1 MVQAGGTQIGAVEIA
16 DPQPAPSLQFSDD
29 GIIILLRNKPVML
42 DSRVAVAFGTETRA
56 INQTVTRHREKFTFE
71 HCFQLDEGERN
82 FLTSQGVIPKAG
94 RGGSRSL
101 PFVYTQKGV
110 VRLATI
116 LNSPQARDATDRM
129 IDLFIEIHQQLAL
142 GRSEV
147 SISQPQRILPSPE
160 TTGQAK
166 NIRARLLE
174 AIGDLLATRIN
185 PNSKATVADEIAD
198 VAGGALIYVK
208 AHLNAKGLDNEK
220 VAAETV
226 LILEKAREVRD
237 RTRADLD
244 KSAAETERIHLEN
257 FEKRLTLAERVW
269 AMAEKFEPNEIVS
282 LNQAFV
288 KPLLFLRGPSPS
300 PGGDEQ
306 PMED

>member
-1 MVQAGGTQIGAVEIA
+1 VQAGGTQIGTVDID
-16 DPQPAPSLQFSDD
+16 DPGPAPILQFPDE
-29 GIIILLRNKPVML
+29 GVIILLRNKPVML
-42 DSRVAVAFGTETRA
+42 DSRVAIAFGTETRA
-56 INQTVTRHREKFTFE
+56 INQTVTRHREKFTSE
-71 HCFQLDEGERN
+71 HCFQLDEKERD
-82 FLTSQGVIPKAG
+82 FLTSQGVIPKPG

-142 GRSEV
+142 GRGEV
-147 SISQPQRILPSPE
+147 SISQPQRILPSSE
-160 TTGQAK
+160 ITGQAK
-166 NIRARLLE
+166 NIRTRLLE
-174 AIGDLLATRIN
+174 AIGDLLVTRIN

-198 VAGGALIYVK
+198 VAGGALNYVK

-220 VAAETV
+220 VAAETI

-269 AMAEKFEPNEIVS
+269 TMAEKFEPNEIVS

-288 KPLLFLRGPSPS
+288 KPSLFLRGPSAGPARNLN
-300 PGGDEQ
+300 PAEN
-306 PMED
+306 